1 MIEWDL
7 EPDLVL
13 YSTMIHLL
21 VEARKFKKVM
31 RLFDDMTKRGK
42 IPDIYCYNPLN
53 KGFCDMGLFN
63 KAWFLQCEMAKRGC
77 LPNDHTYTILICGM
91 CKVGLVR
98 EAEKLFSKMQELGC
112 FADVVTWNSLM
123 YGLCEAGELKRPKR
137 LFHEMDMGRDKNPN
151 KYQILHN
158 ESLETTVKEL
168 CESGLVLKECEILK
182 ENADIGVMPNIK
194 TYGILIDAFCK
205 EGHPDQAVVLFNELH
220 LKELSPNS
228 ITYEI
233 LINGLYKAG
242 REDDALGY
250 YDKMMENNDTPSAYT
265 CKLVMIWLCK
275 KKKFVDAFNRWL
287 SYLKSLG
294 CDGEAIKNIERH
306 FEKGEIDNVVLGLLK
321 MDFKL
326 QKIDSD
332 PYTIWLI
339 GFCRAGSVEEAL
351 QIYNVLVNYNINVTA
366 PSCVLLIRCLCK
378 KRRLD
383 VALEVFFYALSK
395 GFSLTPPIRYQLLRS
410 ILRSMPRFEHRA
422 ASSRSLP

>member
-7 EPDLVL
+7 ESDLVL

-42 IPDIYCYNPLN
+42 IPDIYCYNPLI

-182 ENADIGVMPNIK
+182 QNADIGVMPNMK

-220 LKELSPNS
+220 LKELS
-228 ITYEI
+228 
-233 LINGLYKAG
+233 LFFVLCQGL
-242 REDDALGY
+242 
-250 YDKMMENNDTPSAYT
+250 NT
-265 CKLVMIWLCK
+265 
-275 KKKFVDAFNRWL
+275 
-287 SYLKSLG
+287 
-294 CDGEAIKNIERH
+294 
-306 FEKGEIDNVVLGLLK
+306 
-321 MDFKL
+321 
-326 QKIDSD
+326 
-332 PYTIWLI
+332 
-339 GFCRAGSVEEAL
+339 
-351 QIYNVLVNYNINVTA
+351 
-366 PSCVLLIRCLCK
+366 VLL
-378 KRRLD
+378 
-383 VALEVFFYALSK
+383 
-395 GFSLTPPIRYQLLRS
+395 PPVHY
-410 ILRSMPRFEHRA
+410 PNARA
-422 ASSRSLP
+422 VNQPN